1 MSTDRPPLILA
12 IMVVL
17 LFAAQVIDLHAA
29 DLNTGVHSMDWDSP
43 IGQHRQLS
51 LVRSQGSVSYYT
63 NRDMVY
69 QAANQPVPGVIY
81 GFYQDR
87 LFALYIKLGSPN
99 QAYYLE
105 ERFRA
110 QFGPAKV
117 TTHGGQTVYR
127 WKDDNL
133 KIKLKV
139 RESGPEIKLGI
150 YYRPLSDALNRT
162 QAEAPPPGTF
172 QPQPPNVKNDG
183 LAPLL

>member
-29 DLNTGVHSMDWDSP
+29 DLNTGVHGMDWDSP

-105 ERFRA
+105 E
-110 QFGPAKV
+110 
-117 TTHGGQTVYR
+117 
-127 WKDDNL
+127 
-133 KIKLKV
+133 
-139 RESGPEIKLGI
+139 
-150 YYRPLSDALNRT
+150 
-162 QAEAPPPGTF
+162 
-172 QPQPPNVKNDG
+172 
-183 LAPLL
+183 